1 MLDLSNISNITK
13 DQFEKLNTEEKKLVL
28 TILDELRKYGK
39 SEALDSLWYQDYE
52 EIPVSIQEFIS
63 NPYYLGKSTRNGE
76 SIYPYWKKT
85 YNKIFDASLGYEEII
100 FTGAIG
106 VGKTKTADVC
116 LAYLLYKLMCLKNP
130 QEYFKFN
137 EGEKITIFFLNIN
150 LKLAEGVGFRALHEF
165 LINSPWFRERG
176 TVTGRTKVLYKPPK
190 NIDITFGSK
199 GEHAL
204 GQQVYCAML
213 DECNFKSAAKDLNVL
228 DAQNGIMDAY
238 RTIRGRMT
246 SRFIKNGV
254 QYGRMFLV
262 SSKRSD
268 QDFVDTYI
276 NKRKSDGEAD
286 KMLIIDEPQWVI
298 KPEGTFSK
306 ETFPVA
312 VGNKSLASRVLNEDT
327 QQVELDALEK
337 QGYRILHVP
346 MDMKADFLLDV
357 NKSLM
362 DLAGISVI
370 GATSFFNV
378 DMFSK
383 CYVEDYHNPFV
394 TDILTIGMHDDL
406 QIANFFEIN
415 DVPLAVRSMPQF
427 IHIDAS
433 LTGDKTGISS
443 VGCSGLKETRQYN
456 GAQEIISQE
465 MVYKHIFSVDIK
477 APQGTE
483 ISFEKT
489 RQFIYFLKASG
500 FNIRGVSLD
509 GFQSADT
516 KQILRTQGYDAE
528 IVSLDKT
535 PQGYLTLRSAMN
547 DGRIGLIQIDLLET
561 ELIQLQRDV
570 RSGKIDHPDGGCFT
584 ADTLI
589 QLVDGRQL
597 SIADLLIEQKYK
609 TNYVYTVNEVT
620 KKIEPKPIKKV
631 FQTKLVTDLIEVELD
646 NGEKIQCTPE
656 HRFMLRD
663 GTYLQACELIENT
676 SLMPLYTKICNNG
689 LIGYRMFYDP
699 FTQKWHFEHRMF
711 CTNIKN
717 TKGVVH
723 HKNYNK
729 LDNRPTN
736 LIKIS
741 TSEHCCIHNNSTM
754 DYNKV
759 SISVKRWHDS
769 IQGTDTY
776 LNRCNS
782 CRQGTYNYLKSKN
795 NNYIPLKE
803 LQLQKIKN
811 IEEMFN
817 ITWNNLTPSEKDSY
831 SVKYS
836 RIIDPSITLKVA
848 NKISELHKQGKYTNA
863 IAALANRVWY
873 TDGKNNIYIKEN
885 DIIPDGYTR
894 GRTLNK
900 DIFANRKKLSDKP
913 EAEQALIKYK
923 CGSSA
928 RGKKWINN
936 GQVERYINPDDCIP
950 EGFTF
955 GRLKREYKN
964 HKVVSVTYIHKP
976 CRVYDLEIE
985 DNHNFAL
992 ASGVFVHNSKDMADS
1007 LAGALWNA
1015 TLHKQ
1020 SLIDGLQ
1027 LLESAVDVN
1036 DLVDPR
1042 QEMINDLQ
1050 QSMMSATQLSAQSK
1064 LDELISG
1071 FESADIIGW

>member
-39 SEALDSLWYQDYE
+39 SEALDSLWYQDYN
-52 EIPVSIQEFIS
+52 EIPVSIDEFIT
-63 NPYYLGKSTRNGE
+63 NPYYLGKSTRNGT
-76 SIYPYWKKT
+76 SIYPYWR
-85 YNKIFDASLGYEEII
+85 NKYREIFDTSLDYEEII
-100 FTGAIG
+100 LTGAIG
-106 VGKTKTADVC
+106 VGKTRTAVVC
-116 LAYLLYKLMCLKNP
+116 LAYLLYKIMCLKNP

-137 EGEKITIFFLNIN
+137 EGDKITIFFLNIN
-150 LKLAEGVGFRALHEF
+150 LRLAEGVGYMTLHEY
-165 LINSPWFRERG
+165 LLNSPWFMEKG
-176 TVTGRTKVLYKPPK
+176 TSTGRTKILYVPPH
-190 NIDITFGSK
+190 NIGITFGSK
-199 GEHAL
+199 ADHAL
-204 GQQVYCAML
+204 GQQVFSAFM
-213 DECNFKSAAKDLNVL
+213 DEVDFTKGGIKGGDVMN
-228 DAQNGIMDAY
+228 AQNGIMQAY
-238 RTIRGRMT
+238 TTIKERIN

-254 QYGRMFLV
+254 QYGRLFLV
-262 SSKRSD
+262 SSKKSEHDFIEAYIRKMKAEN
-268 QDFVDTYI
+268 QD
-276 NKRKSDGEAD
+276 S
-286 KMLIIDEPQWVI
+286 KMLIVDEPQWVI

-312 VGNKSLASRVLNEDT
+312 VGNRSLKSRVLKEDLS
-327 QQVELDALEK
+327 EEERKALIK
-337 QGYRILHVP
+337 QGYEI
-346 MDMKADFLLDV
+346 LDV
-357 NKSLM
+357 PVSLKQSFVIDVNTALM
-362 DLAGISVI
+362 NLAGRSVV
-370 GATSFFNV
+370 GAVSFFNF

-383 CYVEDYHNPFV
+383 CYVENYHNPFT

-443 VGCSGLKETRQYN
+443 VGCSGLKETVQYN

-465 MVYKHIFSVDIK
+465 MVYKHIFSVDIQ

-500 FNIRGVSLD
+500 FNIRGISLD
-509 GFQSADT
+509 GFQSADM
-516 KQILRTQGYDAE
+516 KQILLTQGYDATV
-528 IVSLDKT
+528 ISLDKT

-570 RSGKIDHPDGGCFT
+570 QTGRIDHPTDGCFT

-597 SIADLLIEQKYK
+597 SIADLLIEQEYK

-631 FQTKLVTDLIEVELD
+631 FQTKIVTELVEVELD

-656 HRFMLRD
+656 HRFMLKD
-663 GTYLQACELIENT
+663 GTYLQAC
-676 SLMPLYTKICNNG
+676 
-689 LIGYRMFYDP
+689 
-699 FTQKWHFEHRMF
+699 
-711 CTNIKN
+711 
-717 TKGVVH
+717 
-723 HKNYNK
+723 
-729 LDNRPTN
+729 
-736 LIKIS
+736 
-741 TSEHCCIHNNSTM
+741 
-754 DYNKV
+754 
-759 SISVKRWHDS
+759 
-769 IQGTDTY
+769 
-776 LNRCNS
+776 
-782 CRQGTYNYLKSKN
+782 
-795 NNYIPLKE
+795 
-803 LQLQKIKN
+803 
-811 IEEMFN
+811 
-817 ITWNNLTPSEKDSY
+817 NLTRNALLMSLCIED
-831 SVKYS
+831 
-836 RIIDPSITLKVA
+836 
-848 NKISELHKQGKYTNA
+848 TN
-863 IAALANRVWY
+863 
-873 TDGKNNIYIKEN
+873 
-885 DIIPDGYTR
+885 
-894 GRTLNK
+894 NK
-900 DIFANRKKLSDKP
+900 DI
-913 EAEQALIKYK
+913 QY
-923 CGSSA
+923 
-928 RGKKWINN
+928 
-936 GQVERYINPDDCIP
+936 
-950 EGFTF
+950 
-955 GRLKREYKN
+955 
-964 HKVVSVTYIHKP
+964 KVVSVAYINKS
-976 CRVYDLEIE
+976 CAVYDLEIE